1 MVRKTAPSP
10 SRKLSTD
17 EALQL
22 SKRSEVANVLRNR
35 HGWWIVFSTEFQDEV
50 TLRCLQGE
58 KPVSVFR
65 SHNLGPEILG
75 YKRIERCVYRWVNHP
90 SKRRAERLSRE
101 HQAYKTLREGKTGTS
116 IKENVSK

>member
-10 SRKLSTD
+10 SRKLSTE

-22 SKRSEVANVLRNR
+22 AKRSE
-35 HGWWIVFSTEFQDEV
+35 DEV